1 MLFSVVLCC
10 SLLFSAVLCCSL
22 LFSVFNDGYYFRT
35 IFGVFGNCFARYRSG
50 VALVSSLH
58 CSLML
63 CIPCPVHFLLSSS
76 STAGEHFTRAE
87 LIEKPIK
94 EHRQSQ
100 WSWQFFEKE
109 VPIPEGLKERLDRG
123 EKVNYFLFWVLDT
136 TTRQRSK
143 RSKGGSN
150 NKNRFVF

>member
-1 MLFSVVLCC
+1 VFSVVLCC
-10 SLLFSAVLCCSL
+10 SLLFFAVLCCSL
-22 LFSVFNDGYYFRT
+22 LFSLFNDGYYFR
-35 IFGVFGNCFARYRSG
+35 FLWGF
-50 VALVSSLH
+50 LVHVLLDVQLVLPWFHLWH

-63 CIPCPVHFLLSSS
+63 CMPCPVHPVLASS

-123 EKVNYFLFWVLDT
+123 EKVHYF
-136 TTRQRSK
+136 
-143 RSKGGSN
+143 
-150 NKNRFVF
+150 